1 MELSRERRHESS
13 FQTID
18 DFKFVVQLA
27 GSPFQFSRSRPILFD
42 SRLSSRRSGAVAA
55 TSLLLSIVPLDRPRA
70 APLRALSSAAFT
82 PRAERP

>member
-27 GSPFQFSRSRPILFD
+27 GSPFQFSRSRPILSILD
-42 SRLSSRRSGAVAA
+42 SLLGVAA
-55 TSLLLSIVPLDRPRA
+55 PSPPH
-70 APLRALSSAAFT
+70 PSSS
-82 PRAERP
+82 